1 MVNNTYFQQ
10 LIKQNKTSGYA
21 ALSHLDFAVMAL
33 DKYVIYWGLTKS
45 TAQCYTFFFFFQCSA
60 SLIKSLVN
68 TSWCVFLHRDAD
80 GDSHWY
86 DYQANAKYA
95 ISCYSSHLVIYRLQC
110 VLVLLFCFNPLDC
123 FFKVKT
129 KTIPYNLNYTLA
141 ATSCWVVRDH
151 LVQPVLLVKL
161 SYRF

>member
-1 MVNNTYFQQ
+1 MLPYPIWILQWWHWTNMSS
-10 LIKQNKTSGYA
+10 IGDW
-21 ALSHLDFAVMAL
+21 LSLLLSV
-33 DKYVIYWGLTKS
+33 TR
-45 TAQCYTFFFFFQCSA
+45 CFFFQCSA

-161 SYRF
+161 SYSF

>member
-1 MVNNTYFQQ
+1 MLPYPIWILQ
-10 LIKQNKTSGYA
+10 LWHWTNMSSIGDW
-21 ALSHLDFAVMAL
+21 LSLLLSVTL
-33 DKYVIYWGLTKS
+33 
-45 TAQCYTFFFFFQCSA
+45 FFFFQCSA

-161 SYRF
+161 SYSF

>member
-1 MVNNTYFQQ
+1 MLLYPIWILQWWHWTNMSS
-10 LIKQNKTSGYA
+10 IGDW
-21 ALSHLDFAVMAL
+21 LSLLLSVTL
-33 DKYVIYWGLTKS
+33 
-45 TAQCYTFFFFFQCSA
+45 FFFQCSA

-123 FFKVKT
+123 FLRLKQKQSHIIWITHWQPPVVGLLE
-129 KTIPYNLNYTLA
+129 TIWSSRYYWLNYHIVSKNSNWQHIEPKISFSTM
-141 ATSCWVVRDH
+141 
-151 LVQPVLLVKL
+151 
-161 SYRF
+161 

>member
-1 MVNNTYFQQ
+1 MVNNTYFQL

-45 TAQCYTFFFFFQCSA
+45 TA
-60 SLIKSLVN
+60 SL
-68 TSWCVFLHRDAD
+68 FLHRDAD

-95 ISCYSSHLVIYRLQC
+95 TSCYSSHLVIYRLQC
-110 VLVLLFCFNPLDC
+110 VLVLLFGFNPLDC
-123 FFKVKT
+123 PCLFF
-129 KTIPYNLNYTLA
+129 
-141 ATSCWVVRDH
+141 
-151 LVQPVLLVKL
+151 LV
-161 SYRF
+161 

>member
-1 MVNNTYFQQ
+1 MLPYPIWILQWWHWTNMSS
-10 LIKQNKTSGYA
+10 IGDW
-21 ALSHLDFAVMAL
+21 LSLLLSV
-33 DKYVIYWGLTKS
+33 TR
-45 TAQCYTFFFFFQCSA
+45 FFFLQCSA

-161 SYRF
+161 SYSF

>member
-1 MVNNTYFQQ
+1 MLPYPIWILQWWHWTNMSS
-10 LIKQNKTSGYA
+10 IGDW
-21 ALSHLDFAVMAL
+21 LSLLLSV
-33 DKYVIYWGLTKS
+33 TR
-45 TAQCYTFFFFFQCSA
+45 FFFFFQCSA

-161 SYRF
+161 SYSF

>member
-1 MVNNTYFQQ
+1 MLPYPIWILHWWHWTNMSS
-10 LIKQNKTSGYA
+10 IGDW
-21 ALSHLDFAVMAL
+21 LSLLLSV
-33 DKYVIYWGLTKS
+33 TR
-45 TAQCYTFFFFFQCSA
+45 FFSQCSA

-161 SYRF
+161 SYSL